1 MDEHNPSGQQTG
13 PRSPQSLRLEDVAEI
28 LTAIGPKPVTI
39 EMLLADIDDGAPVN
53 RDGTM
58 NLLHY
63 SAWIV
68 REILRESH

>member
-13 PRSPQSLRLEDVAEI
+13 PKNPQSLRLEEMDKI

-39 EMLLADIDDGAPVN
+39 EMLQADIDDGAPVN
-53 RDGTM
+53 HDQTM

-63 SAWIV
+63 SAWLA
-68 REILRESH
+68 REILRETH